1 MVDVFRRPE
10 LVPAIVDDAIASRGR
25 HLVAAARCR
34 STRRRRRARVQLAS
48 RSLWID
54 VLRSSTDD
62 SFRLAERRMRKPLHT
77 WERLASEIAY
87 ACRIFSIRR
96 DRARFSR
103 DEAEHD
109 FHVLESTD
117 WVNII
122 PITPSGEV
130 VLVRQFRHG
139 IRDCTLEIPG
149 GMVDPEDPSPL
160 VAARREMIEESGYD
174 SERVEA
180 LWDPF
185 IPIPPSRTIT
195 AIRSS
200 PTTSSDGMRRHF
212 DSTEET
218 EVVLVP
224 LARIP
229 DLIRAGDITHA
240 LVVVAFHWLLL
251 RQEV

>member
-1 MVDVFRRPE
+1 M
-10 LVPAIVDDAIASRGR
+10 S
-25 HLVAAARCR
+25 
-34 STRRRRRARVQLAS
+34 
-48 RSLWID
+48 
-54 VLRSSTDD
+54 
-62 SFRLAERRMRKPLHT
+62 KPLHT
-77 WERLASEIAY
+77 WERLASEVAY

-103 DEAEHD
+103 DDAEHD

-122 PITPSGEV
+122 PITTSKEV

-139 IRDCTLEIPG
+139 IRDTTLEIPG
-149 GMVDPEDPSPL
+149 GMVDAEDPSPL

-180 LWDPF
+180 LGRVHPNPAIQNNRCHSFVAWNVERLHDP
-185 IPIPPSRTIT
+185 
-195 AIRSS
+195 
-200 PTTSSDGMRRHF
+200 HF

-224 LARIP
+224 LVRIP
-229 DLIRAGDITHA
+229 DLIRRGDITHA
-240 LVVVAFHWLLL
+240 LVVVAFHWLALQT
-251 RQEV
+251 R

>member
-1 MVDVFRRPE
+1 M
-10 LVPAIVDDAIASRGR
+10 A
-25 HLVAAARCR
+25 
-34 STRRRRRARVQLAS
+34 
-48 RSLWID
+48 
-54 VLRSSTDD
+54 
-62 SFRLAERRMRKPLHT
+62 KPLHT

-96 DRARFSR
+96 ERSRFSR
-103 DEAEHD
+103 DDAEHE
-109 FHVLESTD
+109 FHVLECTD

-122 PITPSGEV
+122 PITSAGEI

-149 GMVDPEDPSPL
+149 GMVDPEDTTPL

-174 SERVEA
+174 SEHVEP
-180 LWDPF
+180 LGSIHPN
-185 IPIPPSRTIT
+185 P
-195 AIRSS
+195 AIQSNHCHS
-200 PTTSSDGMRRHF
+200 FVAYDVERRHVPSF

-229 DLIRAGDITHA
+229 ELIRGGDITHA
-240 LVVVAFHWLLL
+240 LVVVAFHWLAL
-251 RQEV
+251 RND